1 MKTLKITSLAV
12 AALML
17 AGAANAQKTFAQVTS
32 EAKADLEN
40 AVEELST
47 LRRQIAQ
54 EKIPL
59 SNELTQLESEV
70 LEYRKE
76 RDEKKSIS
84 DNRDLSLDDLRK
96 QVKLRSDE
104 NIYLRNTMGAYV
116 KQFSTRIH
124 AAELQ
129 EYKEMADEA
138 EHLAEN
144 ETATDS
150 EKLAA
155 QLEVV
160 KASIQRVRNIMG
172 GTMIKG
178 DALGKNG
185 LQVSGTFVLAGP
197 FAYFGDGGE
206 NIGFAEG
213 DHTNIGYPLVVNR
226 GVPEPVLQTIA
237 SLTQSG
243 EGNLPVDPTEGDA
256 LKLALTEETLIEH
269 IGKGGVVMYPLLG
282 MFFVAILLTILKF
295 FEIKAVKSPKP
306 GTLQRILD
314 SLNSGNKQQ
323 ALEAANSVD
332 GPFGDLLVAGVEHA
346 DQEKELLEEVLY
358 ERLLAAQPKLERFIA
373 FIALTA
379 AASPLLGLLGTVTG
393 MITTFKAI
401 TVFGTGD
408 PATLSDGIS
417 VALIT
422 TEYGLIVAIPCLLA
436 QALLTRI
443 AKGKLG
449 EMEQA
454 SVAFVNGLN
463 NNRK

>member
-1 MKTLKITSLAV
+1 MKTLKFTTLAV
-12 AALML
+12 AALIA
-17 AGAANAQKTFAQVTS
+17 AGTANAQKTFAQVTA
-32 EAKADLEN
+32 EAKADLIAAES
-40 AVEELST
+40 ELAT
-47 LRRQIAQ
+47 LRETIAN

-59 SNELTQLESEV
+59 SNELTRLESEV
-70 LEYRKE
+70 LEARKE
-76 RDEKKSIS
+76 RDEKKSVR
-84 DNRDLSLDDLRK
+84 DNRDLSLNQLREK
-96 QVKLRSDE
+96 VKSYSDQ
-104 NIYLRNTMGAYV
+104 NIYLRNTMAAYV

-129 EYKEMADEA
+129 DYKEIADEA
-138 EHLAEN
+138 EQLAER
-144 ETATDS
+144 ESVTDS
-150 EKLAA
+150 EKFAS
-155 QLEVV
+155 QLKVV
-160 KASIQRVRNIMG
+160 QASMQRVRNIMG
-172 GTMIKG
+172 GTTIKG

-185 LQVSGTFVLAGP
+185 VQVSGTFVLAGP
-197 FAYFGDGGE
+197 FAFFGDGGE
-206 NIGFAEG
+206 NVGFAEG
-213 DHTNIGYPLVVNR
+213 DHTNVGYPLVVNR
-226 GVPEPVLQTIA
+226 GVPEEVISTIA
-237 SLTQSG
+237 NLTSTGSG
-243 EGNLPVDPTEGDA
+243 MIPVDPSEGDA
-256 LKLALTEETLIEH
+256 LKLALVEETLLEH

-282 MFFVAILLTILKF
+282 MFFVAILLSVLKF
-295 FEIKAVKSPKP
+295 FEISSVKSPKA
-306 GTLQRILD
+306 GTLQSILD

-346 DQEKELLEEVLY
+346 DQDKELLEEVLY

-393 MITTFKAI
+393 MIDTFKAI

-422 TEYGLIVAIPCLLA
+422 TEYGLIVAIPCLLI
-436 QALLTRI
+436 QALLTRV

-463 NNRK
+463 NKK

>member
-1 MKTLKITSLAV
+1 MKTLKFTTFALVACLAV
-12 AALML
+12 
-17 AGAANAQKTFAQVTS
+17 GSANAQKTFAEVTA
-32 EAKADLEN
+32 EAKAELIAAEK
-40 AVEELST
+40 ELSS
-47 LRRQIAQ
+47 LRETIAN

-59 SNELTQLESEV
+59 SNELTRLESQV
-70 LEYRKE
+70 LESRK
-76 RDEKKSIS
+76 DLDAKKKIT
-84 DNRDLSLDDLRK
+84 DNREFSLTDLRK
-96 QVKLRSDE
+96 KVKLRSDE
-104 NIYLRNTMGAYV
+104 NIYLRNTMAAYV

-129 EYKEMADEA
+129 DYKEISDTA
-138 EHLAEN
+138 EQLAEN
-144 ETATDS
+144 ESATDS

-160 KASIQRVRNIMG
+160 KASLQRVRNIMG
-172 GTMIKG
+172 GTSIKG
-178 DALGKNG
+178 DAIGKNG
-185 LQVSGTFVLAGP
+185 LQISGTFVLAGP

-206 NIGFAEG
+206 NVGFAEG

-226 GVPEPVLQTIA
+226 GVPEPVLASIA
-237 SLTQSG
+237 NLTATGSG
-243 EGNLPVDPTEGDA
+243 MIPVDPTEGDA
-256 LKLALTEETLIEH
+256 LKLALVDETLLEH

-282 MFFVAILLTILKF
+282 MFFVAILLSILKL
-295 FEIKAVKSPKP
+295 FEINAVKSPKA

-346 DQEKELLEEVLY
+346 DQDKELLEEVLY

-393 MITTFKAI
+393 MIDTFKAI

-422 TEYGLIVAIPCLLA
+422 TEYGLIVAIPCLLC

-463 NNRK
+463 VSK

>member
-1 MKTLKITSLAV
+1 MKTLKFTSIAV
-12 AALML
+12 AALIA
-17 AGAANAQKTFAQVTS
+17 AGTANAQKTFAQVTA
-32 EAKADLEN
+32 EAKADLISAE
-40 AVEELST
+40 AELSA
-47 LRRQIAQ
+47 LRETIAN

-59 SNELTQLESEV
+59 SNELTRLESEV
-70 LEYRKE
+70 LEARKE
-76 RDEKKSIS
+76 RDEKKSVR
-84 DNRDLSLDDLRK
+84 DNRDLSLSDLRK
-96 QVKLRSDE
+96 KVKLHSDQ
-104 NIYLRNTMGAYV
+104 NVYLRNTMAAYV

-129 EYKEMADEA
+129 DYKEIADEA

-144 ETATDS
+144 ESASDS
-150 EKLAA
+150 EKFNA
-155 QLEVV
+155 QLKVV
-160 KASIQRVRNIMG
+160 KSSLQRIRNIMG
-172 GTMIKG
+172 GTTIEG

-206 NIGFAEG
+206 NVGFAEG

-226 GVPEPVLQTIA
+226 GVPKEVVATIA
-237 SLTQSG
+237 NLTSNKSG
-243 EGNLPVDPTEGDA
+243 MLPVDPTEGDA
-256 LKLALTEETLIEH
+256 LKLALVDETLIEH
-269 IGKGGVVMYPLLG
+269 IKKGGPVMVPLLG
-282 MFFVAILLTILKF
+282 MFFVAILLSVLKL
-295 FEIKAVKSPKP
+295 FEVKSVKSPKA

-346 DQEKELLEEVLY
+346 DQDKELLEEVLY

-393 MITTFKAI
+393 MIDTFKAI

-408 PATLSDGIS
+408 PATLSTGIS

-422 TEYGLIVAIPCLLA
+422 TEYGLIVAIPCLLC

-463 NNRK
+463 GKK

>member
-1 MKTLKITSLAV
+1 MKTLKFTTIALAAFI
-12 AALML
+12 AA
-17 AGAANAQKTFAQVTS
+17 GTANAQKTFAQVAAES
-32 EAKADLEN
+32 KAALIAAEA
-40 AVEELST
+40 ELSS
-47 LRRQIAQ
+47 LREKIAD
-54 EKIPL
+54 EKIPI
-59 SNELTQLESEV
+59 STELTQLESEV
-70 LEYRKE
+70 LGSRKK
-76 RDEKKSIS
+76 RDEMKSLR
-84 DNRDLSLDDLRK
+84 DNREFSLEDLRK
-96 QVKLRSDE
+96 KVKSHNDQ
-104 NIYLRNTMGAYV
+104 NVYLRNTMAAYV

-129 EYKEMADEA
+129 DYKEIADEA
-138 EHLAEN
+138 EQLAEN
-144 ETATDS
+144 ENASDS
-150 EKLAA
+150 DKFTA
-155 QLEVV
+155 QLKVV
-160 KASIQRVRNIMG
+160 KASLARIRNIMG
-172 GTMIKG
+172 GTSIQG
-178 DALGKNG
+178 DAIGKNG
-185 LQVSGTFVLAGP
+185 MQVSGTFILTGP

-213 DHTNIGYPLVVNR
+213 DLTNIGFPLVVNK
-226 GVPEPVLQTIA
+226 GVPKEVIATIA
-237 SLTQSG
+237 NLTTSKSG
-243 EGNLPVDPTEGDA
+243 MLPVDASEGDA
-256 LKLALTEETLIEH
+256 LKLALVDETLVEH
-269 IGKGGVVMYPLLG
+269 IKKGGVVMIPLLA
-282 MFFVAILLTILKF
+282 MFFVAILLSIMKL
-295 FEIKAVKSPKP
+295 FEIKSVKSPKA

-346 DQEKELLEEVLY
+346 DQDKELLEEVLY

-393 MITTFKAI
+393 MIDTFKAI

-408 PATLSDGIS
+408 PATLSTGIS

-422 TEYGLIVAIPCLLA
+422 TEWGLIVAIPCLLC

-463 NNRK
+463 LKN

>member
-1 MKTLKITSLAV
+1 MKTLKFTTIALAALLAV
-12 AALML
+12 
-17 AGAANAQKTFAQVTS
+17 GTANAQKTFAQVAE
-32 EAKADLEN
+32 EAKADLVAAEQ
-40 AVEELST
+40 ELAD
-47 LRRQIAQ
+47 LRETIAN

-59 SNELTQLESEV
+59 SNELTRLESQV
-70 LEYRKE
+70 LEFRKE
-76 RDEKKSIS
+76 RDEMKSTRDSS
-84 DNRDLSLDDLRK
+84 DLRLDDLRK
-96 QVKLRSDE
+96 KVKLRSDE

-129 EYKEMADEA
+129 DYKEIADTA

-144 ETATDS
+144 ETASDS
-150 EKLAA
+150 EKFTA
-155 QLEVV
+155 QLAVI
-160 KASIQRVRNIMG
+160 KASLGRIRNVMG
-172 GTMIKG
+172 GTTIQG

-213 DHTNIGYPLVVNR
+213 DHTNIGFPLVVSR
-226 GVPEPVLQTIA
+226 GVPEPVVATIS
-237 SLTQSG
+237 SLTANG
-243 EGNLPVDPTEGDA
+243 EGFLPVDPTEGDA
-256 LKLALTEETLIEH
+256 LKIALVSESLIEH
-269 IGKGGVVMYPLLG
+269 IKKGGIVMVPLLG
-282 MFFVAILLTILKF
+282 MFFVAILLSVLKF
-295 FEIKAVKSPKP
+295 FEIKSVKSPKA

-346 DQEKELLEEVLY
+346 DQDKELLEEVLY

-393 MITTFKAI
+393 MIDTFKAI

-422 TEYGLIVAIPCLLA
+422 TEYGLIVAIPCLLC
-436 QALLTRI
+436 QALLSRI

-463 NNRK
+463 GKK

>member
-1 MKTLKITSLAV
+1 MKAFKFTTLA
-12 AALML
+12 AALL
-17 AGAANAQKTFAQVTS
+17 IAASAYAQKTFAQVAE
-32 EAKADLEN
+32 EAKAELIAAEQ
-40 AVEELST
+40 ELSQ
-47 LRRQIAQ
+47 LRDRIAS

-59 SNELTQLESEV
+59 SRRLTQLEAEV
-70 LEYRKE
+70 QAIRNEYNQTVSVTE
-76 RDEKKSIS
+76 
-84 DNRDLSLDDLRK
+84 NREVRIDDLRNK
-96 QVKLRSDE
+96 VKLRSDE
-104 NIYLRNTMGAYV
+104 NVYLRNTMGAYV
-116 KQFSTRIH
+116 RQFSTRIH

-129 EYKEMADEA
+129 DYKELADTA

-144 ETATDS
+144 EAASDS

-160 KASIQRVRNIMG
+160 KASIGRVKNVMG

-185 LQVSGTFVLAGP
+185 VQVTGTFVLAGP
-197 FAYFGDGGE
+197 FAYFSDGAD

-213 DHTNIGYPLVVNR
+213 DHTNVGFPLVVSR
-226 GVPEPVLQTIA
+226 GVPKPVIATIA
-237 SLTQSG
+237 DLAQDG
-243 EGNLPVDPTEGDA
+243 EGSIPVDPTEGDA
-256 LKLALTEETLIEH
+256 LKLAMVEETFLEH
-269 IGKGGVVMYPLLG
+269 IQAGGVVMIPLLL
-282 MFFVAILLTILKF
+282 MFFVAAILTVLKL
-295 FEIKAVKSPKP
+295 FEINSVKSPKP

-314 SLNSGNKQQ
+314 SLNSGNKQD

-393 MITTFKAI
+393 MIDTFKAI

-422 TEYGLIVAIPCLLA
+422 TEYGLIVAIPALLA
-436 QALLTRI
+436 QALLSRI

-454 SVAFVNGLN
+454 AVAFVNGL
-463 NNRK
+463 RTTK

>member
-1 MKTLKITSLAV
+1 MKAFKITSLAV
-12 AALML
+12 AVLL
-17 AGAANAQKTFAQVTS
+17 SGSVYAQKTFDQVST
-32 EAKADLEN
+32 EATADLKAAEK
-40 AVEELST
+40 ELAT
-47 LRRQIAQ
+47 LRSNIADK
-54 EKIPL
+54 KIPI
-59 SNELTQLESEV
+59 SRKLTQLESEV
-70 LEYRKE
+70 LKTRKE
-76 RDEKKSIS
+76 YEDTVLATENK
-84 DNRDLSLDDLRK
+84 DVSLESLRK
-96 QVKLRSDE
+96 SVKARNDE
-104 NIYLRNTMGAYV
+104 NVYLKNTMAAYV

-129 EYKEMADEA
+129 SYKELSDKA

-144 ETATDS
+144 ENATDS

-155 QLEVV
+155 QLEVL
-160 KASIQRVRNIMG
+160 KASIGRIKNVMG

-185 LQVSGTFVLAGP
+185 VQVSGTFVLAGP

-206 NIGFAEG
+206 NVGFAEG
-213 DHTNIGYPLVVNR
+213 DLTNIGYPLVVNR
-226 GVPEPVLQTIA
+226 GVPQPVLDSIGQIT
-237 SLTQSG
+237 SSG
-243 EGNLPVDPTEGDA
+243 SGDLPIDPTEGDA
-256 LKLALTEETLIEH
+256 IKIVMVQETLWEH
-269 IGKGGVVMYPLLG
+269 IYNGGPTMVPLLG
-282 MFFVAILLTILKF
+282 MAFFALLISILKL
-295 FEIKAVKSPKP
+295 FEIKSVKSPKP

-314 SLNSGNKQQ
+314 SLNSGNKQA

-379 AASPLLGLLGTVTG
+379 AAAPLLGLLGTVTG
-393 MITTFKAI
+393 MIDTFKAI

-422 TEYGLIVAIPCLLA
+422 TEYGLIVAIPSLLA
-436 QALLTRI
+436 QALLSRI
-443 AKGKLG
+443 AKGKLS

-454 SVAFVNGLN
+454 SVAFVNGL
-463 NNRK
+463 RSK

>member
-1 MKTLKITSLAV
+1 MKTLKITSIAI
-12 AALML
+12 AALIA
-17 AGAANAQKTFAQVTS
+17 AGTANAQKTFAQVTA
-32 EAKADLEN
+32 EAKAELKAAEQELADLRN
-40 AVEELST
+40 
-47 LRRQIAQ
+47 QIAN

-59 SNELTQLESEV
+59 SNELTTLESKV
-70 LEYRKE
+70 LEFRKE
-76 RDEKKSIS
+76 RDEMKSSRDSS
-84 DNRDLSLDDLRK
+84 DLRLEDLRK
-96 QVKLRSDE
+96 KVKLRSDE
-104 NIYLRNTMGAYV
+104 NIYLRNTMAAYV

-129 EYKEMADEA
+129 DYKEIADTA

-150 EKLAA
+150 EKFTA
-155 QLEVV
+155 QLEVL
-160 KASIQRVRNIMG
+160 KASLKRVKNIMG
-172 GTMIKG
+172 GTTIKG

-226 GVPEPVLQTIA
+226 GVPPEVLATI
-237 SLTQSG
+237 
-243 EGNLPVDPTEGDA
+243 GNLTATGTGAHPVDPTEGDA
-256 LKLALTEETLIEH
+256 IKIALVSETLIEH
-269 IGKGGVVMYPLLG
+269 IKKGGVVMFPLLG
-282 MFFVAILLTILKF
+282 MFFVAILLSILKF
-295 FEIKAVKSPKP
+295 FEIKSVKSPKA

-346 DQEKELLEEVLY
+346 DEDKEVLEEVLY

-393 MITTFKAI
+393 MIDTFKAI

-422 TEYGLIVAIPCLLA
+422 TEYGLIVAIPCLLC

-463 NNRK
+463 NKK